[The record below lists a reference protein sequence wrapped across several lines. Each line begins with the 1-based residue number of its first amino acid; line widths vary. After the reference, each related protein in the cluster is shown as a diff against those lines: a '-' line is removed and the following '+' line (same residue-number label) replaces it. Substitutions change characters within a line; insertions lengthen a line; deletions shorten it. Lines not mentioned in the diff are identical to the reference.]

1 MRVCTAEKP
10 TAPALPV
17 IKGVIFLGHKREDW
31 QRGLLKTALIGC
43 SLCAYGGD
51 GGGGGLAGTVM
62 AAAAF
67 TGCQY
72 FLPACLTPRVAV
84 GIDVAFTAQHRSAVP

>member
-1 MRVCTAEKP
+1 MCRAEKP

-43 SLCAYGGD
+43 SLCAWKGGRMV
-51 GGGGGLAGTVM
+51 GGRGGVGRDADSRSCSYRLSIFSTCVLV
-62 AAAAF
+62 AAS
-67 TGCQY
+67 GRRY
-72 FLPACLTPRVAV
+72 
-84 GIDVAFTAQHRSAVP
+84 